1 MKQALLAAL
10 CCAAIGTFAGTASA
24 QTTGPAPQ
32 DSTKMNN
39 GMSGGGSP
47 GMSGNGMSKGS
58 TQGMATSKSK
68 KHSSKKNDV
77 QPSSMSKG
85 PAK

>member
-32 DSTKMNN
+32 DWTKMNN
-39 GMSGGGSP
+39 GMSGGSP
-47 GMSGNGMSKGS
+47 GMSDNGMSKGS

>member
-1 MKQALLAAL
+1 
-10 CCAAIGTFAGTASA
+10 
-24 QTTGPAPQ
+24 
-32 DSTKMNN
+32 
-39 GMSGGGSP
+39 
-47 GMSGNGMSKGS
+47 MSKGS